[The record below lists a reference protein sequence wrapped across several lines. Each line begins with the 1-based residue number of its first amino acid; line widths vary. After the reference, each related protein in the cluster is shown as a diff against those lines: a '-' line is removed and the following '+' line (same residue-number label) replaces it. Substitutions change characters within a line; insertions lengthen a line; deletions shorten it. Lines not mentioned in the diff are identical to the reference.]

1 MNQSFDKKFNLKWND
16 YQHNLRQT
24 LLHSR
29 QKNEYSDVTL
39 LSEDLVH
46 IPAHKLVLSGSSR
59 FFETILQNCDSQS
72 QPLIYLKGVNMKD
85 LNNILNFIYTGE
97 VSVKQEDLNSFLAA
111 AADLKVKGL
120 TEPKTQSQV
129 PQNVSRNTKITQD
142 PSTSSNKLQLRD
154 VSPGQS
160 EQNYSQD
167 ESRELSEERTVEPIE
182 PPENKRRKLS
192 NTSLIKSVGT
202 GYSLAWSCQ
211 LCKRI
216 FSSRK
221 VAVSHLEMVH
231 STENQFS
238 SSLLSYNFKN

>member
-16 YQHNLRQT
+16 YEYNLRQT

-29 QKNEYSDVTL
+29 RKNEYSDMTL

-111 AADLKVKGL
+111 AADLKIKGL
-120 TEPKTQSQV
+120 TEPKTQSEV
-129 PQNVSRNTKITQD
+129 PVSRNTKISQD
-142 PSTSSNKLQLRD
+142 PSTSSNKFQLRD
-154 VSPGQS
+154 VSPGHS
-160 EQNYSQD
+160 EQNDTQD
-167 ESRELSEERTVEPIE
+167 DSRELSEDRTVAPLEPR
-182 PPENKRRKLS
+182 ENKRKKLI

-202 GYSLAWSCQ
+202 GYSLAWSCL

-216 FSSRK
+216 FSSKK

-231 STENQFS
+231 SEENQFS
-238 SSLLSYNFKN
+238 SSPLSYNIKN